1 MENTTFGKNLT
12 KLRVIRGLSKKEF
25 AKAINTPYSTVAS
38 WERGEKI
45 PKIERLP
52 TIAKFFNVS
61 EAYLLNN
68 VTDDNDILETTEL
81 PTDPIERMAQI
92 LIEKYRNI
100 PDEHKPRVEKEILR
114 IAQLLRIEIEM
125 NSQNGK

>member
-1 MENTTFGKNLT
+1 M
-12 KLRVIRGLSKKEF
+12 
-25 AKAINTPYSTVAS
+25 AS